1 MLKVTQKI
9 LDSPGLLEGQFNLIW
24 PNCLQ
29 FTHCNL
35 SQLSPRCP
43 SSWQISQ
50 NSSGFDFDW
59 FLFWTGEN
67 AGFDWLSP
75 SLSSFLSGDEKNWF
89 YFNSRE
95 GSLCSPPARLGQK
108 YLVLHTAGA
117 GHSYN
122 ILLFSEIRCTTVIE
136 SIERCRC

>member
-1 MLKVTQKI
+1 MHKFHIFLARLLFIEGVVTDSNFMIFEVIIRYSLDLKEVTQKI
-9 LDSPGLLEGQFNLIW
+9 LGSPGLLEGQFNLIW

-29 FTHCNL
+29 LTHCNL

-75 SLSSFLSGDEKNWF
+75 SLSSFLSGGEKNWF
-89 YFNSRE
+89 YYKFNFLSDF
-95 GSLCSPPARLGQK
+95 
-108 YLVLHTAGA
+108 H
-117 GHSYN
+117 
-122 ILLFSEIRCTTVIE
+122 
-136 SIERCRC
+136 

>member
-1 MLKVTQKI
+1 MPIISAVALFCFDKFEDNQNEKVFNIFPNIIVKKVTQKI
-9 LDSPGLLEGQFNLIW
+9 LGSPGLLEGQFNLIW

-89 YFNSRE
+89 YYKFNFLSD
-95 GSLCSPPARLGQK
+95 
-108 YLVLHTAGA
+108 
-117 GHSYN
+117 
-122 ILLFSEIRCTTVIE
+122 RCIF
-136 SIERCRC
+136 